1 MTIAVACCYFASA
14 TLNLPQS
21 RAKSPRIE
29 TIIVKGGRPM
39 TVHTLTRAF
48 AVRGGVIAGRYTL
61 LSTGSYGQFFSGQF
75 APGLGN

>member
-1 MTIAVACCYFASA
+1 
-14 TLNLPQS
+14 
-21 RAKSPRIE
+21 
-29 TIIVKGGRPM
+29 M